1 MTTTE
6 QTLIKNGPNKP
17 SLNNLHRLHMH
28 TRCISSHYP
37 AFASSWF
44 PPDKTRLLLV
54 ICRSKDSF
62 LYRFYLRRNH
72 ISLAFRTRLIAMV
85 FYYRGNLNAN
95 FNCPFFTGMTLLAQ
109 HGDMNGDVFF
119 LPPALPLTL
128 TLEQGLLVMLSY
140 WRRIKALN

>member
-1 MTTTE
+1 
-6 QTLIKNGPNKP
+6 
-17 SLNNLHRLHMH
+17 MH

-119 LPPALPLTL
+119 LPPRSTSHIDSGTGAAGYVVI
-128 TLEQGLLVMLSY
+128 LEKNKSS
-140 WRRIKALN
+140 